1 MRSRTTCVFV
11 LLTHFVAFSASVAQT
26 PPPAKQ
32 QEKPKPQTET
42 FWHRVLRVSGIAES
56 PSTLKGPGDEVEH
69 GQIWV
74 AEIAA
79 GGTRKLTDGGGFR
92 SPVFIPGGKDV
103 LALKGPY
110 VVRV

>member
-56 PSTLKGPGDEVEH
+56 PSTLKGPGDESSTVKS
-69 GQIWV
+69 GSRKSRR
-74 AEIAA
+74 AERAN
-79 GGTRKLTDGGGFR
+79 
-92 SPVFIPGGKDV
+92 
-103 LALKGPY
+103 
-110 VVRV
+110 